1 MTNSYKKEYPLAG
14 FAGFGGGAPGLSY
27 KSSSEKVY
35 IDDLFSNYVY
45 YGNAAGS
52 DETTNIIGNGI
63 KLGNANAGNSVSLDG
78 SNDYLIVPS
87 SSDFAFGTGCLL

>member
-45 YGNAAGS
+45 
-52 DETTNIIGNGI
+52 EFI
-63 KLGNANAGNSVSLDG
+63 
-78 SNDYLIVPS
+78 
-87 SSDFAFGTGCLL
+87 